1 MFTFL
6 KALTI
11 VLALKEGRYAVLKPW
26 QNEVCCHQNYLGIR
40 NCIQEQLFSMTVL
53 EEEINQHLM
62 AMLCGRSELKGNKVK
77 YYFLIEFDCF

>member
-1 MFTFL
+1 MSTFL
-6 KALTI
+6 KTLTV
-11 VLALKEGRYAVLKPW
+11 VLALKEGRYAVPKTW
-26 QNEVCCHQNYLGIR
+26 QMRCCHQNYLGIC

-62 AMLCGRSELKGNKVK
+62 AMLCGKSELKGNKVK